1 VPKESCVQT
10 PRFTITRLYS
20 HITALKREGKK
31 ATAKSLKPIS
41 MRFVSAFVQL
51 TSNATAV
58 KRELRM
64 YFQLKKGM
72 KTVKVE
78 SERDRVVSVLHDVL
92 LRNKFQHY
100 SLRDEQVDLVLCAG
114 MASGTGGITAM
125 IRCQNNS

>member
-1 VPKESCVQT
+1 LCTDASLHNNT
-10 PRFTITRLYS
+10 PVFTYYCS
-20 HITALKREGKK
+20 EKGREKK

-92 LRNKFQHY
+92 LPNKFQHY
-100 SLRDEQVDLVLCAG
+100 SLTDEQVDLVLCAG
-114 MASGTGGITAM
+114 MASGAGGITAM